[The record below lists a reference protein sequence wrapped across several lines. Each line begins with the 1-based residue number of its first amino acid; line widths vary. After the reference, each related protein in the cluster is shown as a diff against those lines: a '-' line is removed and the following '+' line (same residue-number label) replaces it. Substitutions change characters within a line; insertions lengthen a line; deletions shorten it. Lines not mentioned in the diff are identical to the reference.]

1 MKAKSFD
8 ELYKEARDK
17 DAYRVADAIYS
28 FTEELNRIAQL
39 EGVSRAELARRLGTS
54 AAYVTKVFRGDA
66 NFTVESMVRLAR
78 AVGARIHI
86 HFAPDPPTTNIQD
99 LEKASG
105 KEAPLSHGARKLSRR
120 RKQGVPGKGTPRWT
134 GGFRM

>member
-8 ELYKEARDK
+8 ELYKEARRK

-54 AAYVTKVFRGDA
+54 AAYITKVFRGDA

-78 AVGARIHI
+78 AVGARGHI
-86 HFAPDPPTTNIQD
+86 HLAPDPPTTDFLD

-105 KEAPLSHGARKLSRR
+105 KKASSSRGARKPSRR
-120 RKQGVPGKGTPRWT
+120 GKPGVSQKGTPR
-134 GGFRM
+134 

>member
-8 ELYKEARDK
+8 ELYKEARQK

-54 AAYVTKVFRGDA
+54 AAYITKVFRGDV
-66 NFTVESMVRLAR
+66 NFTVESMVLLAG
-78 AVGARIHI
+78 AVGARVHI
-86 HFAPDPPTTNIQD
+86 HLAPDPPTTNFQD

-105 KEAPLSHGARKLSRR
+105 KEASPPPGAGKPSRR
-120 RKQGVPGKGTPRWT
+120 RKQGVSEKVTLR
-134 GGFRM
+134 

>member
-8 ELYKEARDK
+8 ELYKEARQK
-17 DAYRVADAIYS
+17 DAYWVADAIYS

-54 AAYVTKVFRGDA
+54 AAYVTKVFRGDL

-78 AVGARIHI
+78 AVGARVHI
-86 HFAPDPPTTNIQD
+86 QLALDPPTTNFQD
-99 LEKASG
+99 IGKASG
-105 KEAPLSHGARKLSRR
+105 KKVSPSRGAGKPSRR
-120 RKQGVPGKGTPRWT
+120 PKKGVSGKRAPSSLRP
-134 GGFRM
+134 